1 MEKEFDKELFET
13 EMKVV
18 LMTVHGLSTD
28 IVYTYKSRID
38 ETKKE
43 YYKLG
48 FPIELFT
55 KNGKSISQLKFKNNP
70 IEPNRENTVWHRL
83 KRIMFLSRKI

>member
-13 EMKVV
+13 EMKAV
-18 LMTVHGLSTD
+18 LLTVHGLSTD

-43 YYKLG
+43 YYRLG
-48 FPIELFT
+48 FPLELFT
-55 KNGKSISQLKFKNNP
+55 KSGKIVSQLKFKKNP
-70 IEPNRENTVWHRL
+70 IESNIENTIWHRL